1 MKYIH
6 IDQFHNMSG
15 GGVGSVITD
24 LCEALAKESNEIYVI
39 DLFRK
44 SDDELAKESEWAKKY
59 GVHIILIQEDPK
71 MGVLSIFKRL
81 RKTLKEL
88 AKDDECCLYLHLK
101 WGMFAGLVSSF
112 GLMNIRRVEVYH
124 SGYMN
129 YKLQAFVS
137 KPFTHHYLSVSKE
150 AKQQLI
156 DWFHVKENKI
166 TVAYNGVDLE
176 HIRELGAHPVSLDGE
191 LNFMSVG
198 RLSFEKG
205 FLQSIEAFGDLK
217 EAGEL
222 QGTTYTMIGNGPQM
236 EESKEKAKGHV
247 NFTGLIPRDSVY
259 SNIAGCDVMIL
270 PSWWE
275 GNSILL
281 LEVLAI
287 GKAMIV
293 SDIPSFRE
301 VLHYKPLAENETCRL
316 EPFGV
321 VFRAKDVESCKAA
334 MKLMADNRENIMRM
348 AYYVGGLAETFS
360 IKNQVK
366 IYKSVAEKVLSK

>member
-1 MKYIH
+1 MT
-6 IDQFHNMSG
+6 G

-24 LCEALAKESNEIYVI
+24 LCEAMAKSNANTYVI
-39 DLFRK
+39 
-44 SDDELAKESEWAKKY
+44 SLARRQGFDYEKEIEWGKQH
-59 GVHIILIQEDPK
+59 GINIMLIQKDPT
-71 MGVLSIFKRL
+71 MGTVAIFNRL

-101 WGMFAGLVSSF
+101 WGMLAGLVSSL
-112 GLMNIRRVEVYH
+112 GLKNIRRVEVYH

-137 KPFTHHYLSVSKE
+137 RPFTHHYLSVSKE

-156 DWFHVKENKI
+156 DWFGVNGRKV
-166 TVAYNGVDLE
+166 TVAYNGVDIE
-176 HIRELGAHPVSLDGE
+176 HIKELGAHPVELEGD

-205 FLQSIEAFGDLK
+205 FLQSIEAFGDMK

-222 QGTTYTMIGNGPQM
+222 EGATYTMIGHGPQM

-259 SNIAGCDVMIL
+259 SNIAGCDVMVL

-301 VLHYKPLAENETCRL
+301 VLDYKPLADDETCRL
-316 EPFGV
+316 EPFGAV
-321 VFRAKDVESCKAA
+321 SRAKDTESCKAA
-334 MKLMADNRENIMRM
+334 MRLIETNKEKLSEMASF
-348 AYYVGGLAETFS
+348 VGGLADTFS
-360 IKNQVK
+360 IKNQVS
-366 IYKSVAEKVLSK
+366 IYKSVAEKVFEK

>member
-6 IDQFHNMSG
+6 IVQFHLMSG

-24 LCEALAKESNEIYVI
+24 LCEATAKESKEVYVI
-39 DLFRK
+39 SLYRRKGIDYDL
-44 SDDELAKESEWAKKY
+44 EIEWGKKH
-59 GVHIILIQEDPK
+59 GINVMLMQEDPQ
-71 MGVLSIFKRL
+71 MGSVGVLKRL
-81 RKTLKEL
+81 RQTLKEL
-88 AKDDECCLYLHLK
+88 AKEDKCCLYLHLK
-101 WGMFAGLVSSF
+101 WGVLAGIVSSL
-112 GLMNIRRVEVYH
+112 GVSNIRRVEVYH

-137 KPFTHHYLSVSKE
+137 KPFLHHYLSVSKD

-156 DWFHVKENKI
+156 EWFHVKENMI
-166 TVAYNGVDLE
+166 TVAYNGVDLT
-176 HIRELGAHPVSLDGE
+176 HIRNLASQSVTLDGAI
-191 LNFMSVG
+191 NFMSVG

-205 FLQSIEAFGDLK
+205 FLTSIEAFGDLK
-217 EAGEL
+217 EEGNL
-222 QGTTYTMIGNGPQM
+222 TDSSYTMIGKGEQM

-259 SNIAGCDVMIL
+259 SNIAGCDVMVL

-301 VLHYKPLAENETCRL
+301 VLDYKPLADDEVCRL
-316 EPFGV
+316 EPFGA
-321 VFRAKDVESCKAA
+321 VFRAKDTESCKAA
-334 MKLMADNRENIMRM
+334 MRLIEANKDKLGEMAGF
-348 AYYVGGLAETFS
+348 VGSLADTFS
-360 IKNQVK
+360 INNQVE
-366 IYKSVAEKVLSK
+366 IYKSVAERVFEK

>member
-15 GGVGSVITD
+15 GGVGSMITD
-24 LCEALAKESNEIYVI
+24 LCESLAEESNEVYVI
-39 DLFRK
+39 TLFRK
-44 SDDELAKESEWAKKY
+44 SYDELVKESEWAKKH
-59 GVHIILIQEDPK
+59 GVHILLMQENHK
-71 MGVLSIFKRL
+71 MGILDIFMYL

-88 AKDDECCLYLHLK
+88 AMDNECCLYLHLK
-101 WGMFAGLVSSF
+101 WGVLAGWVSSL
-112 GLMNIRRVEVYH
+112 GLKNIKRVEVYH

-137 KPFTHHYLSVSKE
+137 KPFIHHYISVSQE

-156 DWFHVKENKI
+156 NWFGVDGKKV
-166 TVAYNGVDLE
+166 TVAYNGVDIE
-176 HIRELGAHPVSLDGE
+176 YIRERGAHPVDLEGD

-205 FLQSIEAFGDLK
+205 FLQSIEAFSYMK
-217 EAGEL
+217 EAGEFE
-222 QGTTYTMIGNGPQM
+222 GSTYTMIGNGPQM
-236 EESKEKAKGHV
+236 DESKEKSKGYV

-259 SNIAGCDVMIL
+259 SYIAGCDVMVL

-301 VLHYKPLAENETCRL
+301 VLDYKPLAENEICRI
-316 EPFGV
+316 EPFGA
-321 VFRAKDVESCKAA
+321 VFRAKDTESCKAA
-334 MKLMADNRENIMRM
+334 MRLIKDNKDKHGEMASF
-348 AYYVGGLAETFS
+348 VFSLAETFS
-360 IKNQVK
+360 IMNQVK
-366 IYKSVAEKVLSK
+366 IYKNVAEKVFKK

>member
-6 IDQFHNMSG
+6 IAQYHTMTG

-24 LCEALAKESNEIYVI
+24 LCEATARESNDVYVLC
-39 DLFRK
+39 LFRK
-44 SDDELAKESEWAKKY
+44 EIDDFDNEIEWGQKH
-59 GVHIILIQEDPK
+59 GINVLQIQNTPK
-71 MGVLSIFKRL
+71 MGVLGVLKRL

-101 WGMFAGLVSSF
+101 WGMLAGLVSSF
-112 GLMNIRRVEVYH
+112 GLKNIRRVEVYH

-137 KPFTHHYLSVSKE
+137 RPFTHHYLSVSKE

-156 DWFHVKENKI
+156 DWFHVDGRKV

-176 HIRELGAHPVSLDGE
+176 HIRELGAHRVSIEGN

-205 FLQSIEAFGDLK
+205 FLQSIEAFGDMK

-222 QGTTYTMIGNGPQM
+222 KGATYTMIGNGPQM

-259 SNIAGCDVMIL
+259 SNIASCDVMVL

-301 VLHYKPLAENETCRL
+301 VLDYKPLADDETCRL
-316 EPFGV
+316 EPFGA
-321 VFRAKDVESCKAA
+321 VFRAKDTESCKAA
-334 MKLMADNRENIMRM
+334 MRLIEANKEKLGEMAGF
-348 AYYVGGLAETFS
+348 VGGLADTFS

-366 IYKSVAEKVLSK
+366 IYKSVAEKVFEK

>member
-1 MKYIH
+1 
-6 IDQFHNMSG
+6 MSG

-24 LCEALAKESNEIYVI
+24 LCVAMIKETNEVYVISLFKKSSDEQHREKVWAKEHGINIM
-39 DLFRK
+39 LM
-44 SDDELAKESEWAKKY
+44 
-59 GVHIILIQEDPK
+59 QEDIK
-71 MGVLSIFKRL
+71 MGPIGVLNKL
-81 RKTLKEL
+81 RKILKEI
-88 AKDDECCLYLHLK
+88 AKNDECCLYLHLK
-101 WGMFAGLVSSF
+101 WGMLAGLVSSL
-112 GLMNIRRVEVYH
+112 GLKNIRRVEVYH

-129 YKLQAFVS
+129 YKLQAFLS
-137 KPFTHHYLSVSKE
+137 KPFMHHYLAVSKE

-156 DWFHVKENKI
+156 DWFHIDERKV
-166 TVAYNGVDLE
+166 TVAYNGVDIE
-176 HIRELGAHPVSLDGE
+176 HIRELGAHPVSMDGN

-205 FLQSIEAFGDLK
+205 FLQSIEAFGEMK

-222 QGTTYTMIGNGPQM
+222 TGATYTMIGNGPEM
-236 EESKEKAKGHV
+236 EESKKKAMGHV
-247 NFTGLIPRDSVY
+247 IFTGLIPRDSVY
-259 SNIAGCDVMIL
+259 SNIAGCDVMVL

-301 VLHYKPLAENETCRL
+301 VLDYKPLANEENCRL
-316 EPFGV
+316 EPFGA
-321 VFRAKDVESCKAA
+321 VFRAKDAESCKAA
-334 MKLMADNRENIMRM
+334 MRLIEANKEKLGQMAGF
-348 AYYVGGLAETFS
+348 VGSLADTFS

-366 IYKSVAEKVLSK
+366 IYKSVAEKVFEK

>member
-6 IDQFHNMSG
+6 IDQNHKMSG

-24 LCEALAKESNEIYVI
+24 LCEALAKETNEVYVFS
-39 DLFRK
+39 LFRK
-44 SDDELAKESEWAKKY
+44 SEDEQSKETAWANEH
-59 GVHIILIQEDPK
+59 GINIRLMQDNPNV
-71 MGVLSIFKRL
+71 GVLGIFRRL

-88 AKDDECCLYLHLK
+88 SMEGECCLFLHLK
-101 WGMFAGLVSSF
+101 WGMLAGLVSSL
-112 GLMNIRRVEVYH
+112 GLKNIRRVEVYH

-137 KPFTHHYLSVSKE
+137 KPFLHHYIAVSKE
-150 AKQQLI
+150 ARQQLI
-156 DWFHVKENKI
+156 DWFHVDGKKV

-176 HIRELGAHPVSLDGE
+176 HVRELGAHPVSLEGK

-217 EAGEL
+217 EAGEMRDA
-222 QGTTYTMIGNGPQM
+222 TYTMIGNGPQM
-236 EESKEKAKGHV
+236 EESKEKARGHV
-247 NFTGLIPRDSVY
+247 NFTGLIPRDCVY

-301 VLHYKPLAENETCRL
+301 VLRFSPLSENETCRL

-321 VFRAKDVESCKAA
+321 VFRAKDVDSCKTA
-334 MKLMADNRENIMRM
+334 MSTIADNRNNVLRM
-348 AYYVGGLAETFS
+348 AYYVGGMAETFS

-366 IYKSVAEKVLSK
+366 IYKSIAEKVFNR

>member
-6 IDQFHNMSG
+6 VVQFHLMSG

-24 LCEALAKESNEIYVI
+24 LCEATAKDCKDVYVI
-39 DLFRK
+39 SLFQRK
-44 SDDELAKESEWAKKY
+44 GIDYNLELEWGKKN
-59 GVHIILIQEDPK
+59 GVNVMLMQENSQ
-71 MGVLSIFKRL
+71 MHFWGVFNRL
-81 RKTLKEL
+81 RNTLKTL
-88 AKDDECCLYLHLK
+88 AKDEDCCLYLHLK
-101 WGMFAGLVSSF
+101 MGVLAGIVSSL
-112 GLMNIRRVEVYH
+112 GLDNIKRVEVYH

-129 YKLQAFVS
+129 YKLQAFVC
-137 KPFTHHYLSVSKE
+137 KPFIDHYISVSKD

-156 DWFHVKENKI
+156 DWFHVKESKI
-166 TVAYNGVDLE
+166 TVAYNGVDLN
-176 HIRELGAHPVSLDGE
+176 HIRQLASTRATFEGDI
-191 LNFMSVG
+191 NFMSVG

-205 FLQSIEAFGDLK
+205 FLTSIEAFGDLK
-217 EAGEL
+217 DGGAL
-222 QGTTYTMIGNGPQM
+222 KNSTYTMIGNGPQM
-236 EESKEKAKGHV
+236 EESKEKSKGYV
-247 NFTGLIPRDSVY
+247 SFTGLIPRDSVY

-301 VLHYKPLAENETCRL
+301 VLCFDPLAKDETCRL

-321 VFRAKDVESCKAA
+321 VFRSKDVDSCKDAL
-334 MKLMADNRENIMRM
+334 KLIAENSASLKDMATF
-348 AYYVGGLAETFS
+348 VGGLADRFS
-360 IKNQVK
+360 ITTQVS
-366 IYKSVAEKVLSK
+366 IYKSVANRVFNI

>member
-6 IDQFHNMSG
+6 IDQNHKMSG

-24 LCEALAKESNEIYVI
+24 LCEALAKETNEVYVFS
-39 DLFRK
+39 LFRK
-44 SDDELAKESEWAKKY
+44 SEDEQSKETAWAKEH
-59 GVHIILIQEDPK
+59 GINIRLMQDNPNV
-71 MGVLSIFKRL
+71 GVLGIFRRL

-88 AKDDECCLYLHLK
+88 SMEDECCLFLHLK
-101 WGMFAGLVSSF
+101 WGMLAGLVSSL
-112 GLMNIRRVEVYH
+112 GLKNIRRVEVYH

-129 YKLQAFVS
+129 YKLQALVS
-137 KPFTHHYLSVSKE
+137 KPFLHHYISVSKD

-156 DWFHVKENKI
+156 DWFHVDEKKV

-176 HIRELGAHPVSLDGE
+176 HIRELGAHPVSLEGE

-205 FLQSIEAFGDLK
+205 FIQSIEAFGELK
-217 EAGEL
+217 EAGEMK
-222 QGTTYTMIGNGPQM
+222 GVTYTMIGDGPQM
-236 EESKEKAKGHV
+236 EESKEKSKGHV

-259 SNIAGCDVMIL
+259 SNIAGCDVVIL

-301 VLHYKPLAENETCRL
+301 VLHYTPLAENETFRL
-316 EPFGV
+316 EPFGA

-334 MKLMADNRENIMRM
+334 IRKIADVRKNVQKMAD
-348 AYYVGGLAETFS
+348 YVGGMAETFS

-366 IYKSVAEKVLSK
+366 IYKSVAEKVFNR

>member
-6 IDQFHNMSG
+6 LAQYHSMSG

-24 LCEALAKESNEIYVI
+24 LCEATAKESNNVYVI
-39 DLFRK
+39 SLFGHK
-44 SDDELAKESEWAKKY
+44 KIDFNKEIEWGKDHFVNVMLMQK
-59 GVHIILIQEDPK
+59 HPK
-71 MGVLSIFKRL
+71 MGSVGVLIEL

-101 WGMFAGLVSSF
+101 WGMLAGLVSSL
-112 GLMNIRRVEVYH
+112 GLKNIRRVEVYH

-156 DWFHVKENKI
+156 NWFGVDGRKV
-166 TVAYNGVDLE
+166 TVAYNGVDIE
-176 HIRELGAHPVSLDGE
+176 HIRELGAHPVSIEGD

-205 FLQSIEAFGDLK
+205 FLQSIEVFGDMK

-222 QGTTYTMIGNGPQM
+222 KGATYTMIGNGPQM

-259 SNIAGCDVMIL
+259 SNIAGCDVMVL

-301 VLHYKPLAENETCRL
+301 VLDYKPLADDETCRL

-321 VFRAKDVESCKAA
+321 VFRAKDTESCKAA
-334 MKLMADNRENIMRM
+334 MRLIEANKEKLGEMASF
-348 AYYVGGLAETFS
+348 VGGLADTFS
-360 IKNQVK
+360 IKNQVS
-366 IYKSVAEKVLSK
+366 IYKSVAEKVFEK

>member
-6 IDQFHNMSG
+6 IVQFHLMSG

-24 LCEALAKESNEIYVI
+24 LCEATAKKSKDVFVVS
-39 DLFRK
+39 LFRRK
-44 SDDELAKESEWAKKY
+44 GIDYNLEIEWGKKH
-59 GVHIILIQEDPK
+59 GINVMLMQEDPK
-71 MGVLSIFKRL
+71 MGIIGALKNL
-81 RKTLKEL
+81 RKTLKNL
-88 AKDDECCLYLHLK
+88 AGDDECCLYLHLK
-101 WGMFAGLVSSF
+101 WGVLAGIVSSL
-112 GLMNIRRVEVYH
+112 GLKNIRRVEVYH

-137 KPFTHHYLSVSKE
+137 KPFLHHYISVSKD

-156 DWFHVKENKI
+156 DWFHVDENKI
-166 TVAYNGVDLE
+166 TVAYNGVDLD

-205 FLQSIEAFGDLK
+205 FLQSVEAFGNLK
-217 EAGEL
+217 EEGEL
-222 QGTTYTMIGNGPQM
+222 KDATYTMIGKGDQM
-236 EESKEKAKGHV
+236 DEAKEKAKGHV

-301 VLHYKPLAENETCRL
+301 VLDYKPLADNETCRL

-321 VFRAKDVESCKAA
+321 VFRAKDAESCKDAIKMIVENKA
-334 MKLMADNRENIMRM
+334 KLNQMASF
-348 AYYVGGLAETFS
+348 VGSLADTFS
-360 IKNQVK
+360 IENQVS
-366 IYKSVAEKVLSK
+366 IYKSVAQSLFV

>member
-1 MKYIH
+1 
-6 IDQFHNMSG
+6 MSG

-24 LCEALAKESNEIYVI
+24 LCEATARDCKEVYVI
-39 DLFRK
+39 NLFRK
-44 SDDELAKESEWAKKY
+44 SDDELAKESEWAKMHR
-59 GVHIILIQEDPK
+59 VNILLMQEDPK
-71 MGVLSIFKRL
+71 MGVLGIFNRL

-101 WGMFAGLVSSF
+101 WGMLAGLVSSI
-112 GLMNIRRVEVYH
+112 GLKNIRRVEVYH

-156 DWFHVKENKI
+156 DWFGVDGRKV

-176 HIRELGAHPVSLDGE
+176 HIRELGAHPVSIEGN

-205 FLQSIEAFGDLK
+205 FLQSIEAFGDMK

-222 QGTTYTMIGNGPQM
+222 KGATYTMIGNGPQM

-259 SNIAGCDVMIL
+259 SNIASCDVMVL

-301 VLHYKPLAENETCRL
+301 VLDYNPLADDETCRL
-316 EPFGV
+316 EPFGA
-321 VFRAKDVESCKAA
+321 VFRAKDTESCKAA
-334 MKLMADNRENIMRM
+334 MRLIETNKEKLGEMAGF
-348 AYYVGGLAETFS
+348 VGGLADTFS

-366 IYKSVAEKVLSK
+366 IYKSVAEKVFEK

>member
-44 SDDELAKESEWAKKY
+44 SEDELAKENEWAKKH
-59 GVHIILIQEDPK
+59 GVHIILIQEDSK
-71 MGVLSIFKRL
+71 MGVLGIFKRL

-88 AKDDECCLYLHLK
+88 VKDDECCLYLHLK
-101 WGMFAGLVSSF
+101 WGMLAGLVSSL
-112 GLMNIRRVEVYH
+112 GLKNIRRVEVYH

-156 DWFHVKENKI
+156 DWFHVDGKKV
-166 TVAYNGVDLE
+166 TVAYNGVDIE
-176 HIRELGAHPVSLDGE
+176 HIRELGSHPVSLNGN

-205 FLQSIEAFGDLK
+205 FITSIEAFGDMQ
-217 EAGEL
+217 ERGEL
-222 QGTTYTMIGNGPQM
+222 RGATYTMIGNGPQM
-236 EESKEKAKGHV
+236 EESKEKGKGHV

-259 SNIAGCDVMIL
+259 SNIAGCDVMVL

-301 VLHYKPLAENETCRL
+301 VLDYKPLADKETCRL
-316 EPFGV
+316 EPFGA
-321 VFRAKDVESCKAA
+321 VFRAKDTESCKAA
-334 MKLMADNRENIMRM
+334 MKLIEANKEKLGEMASF
-348 AYYVGGLAETFS
+348 VGSLAESFS

-366 IYKSVAEKVLSK
+366 IYKNVAEMVFR